1 MDFFYFF
8 FHKGI
13 DVLHGKGDLAF
24 ITTNYYPTATGAKT
38 LRKDFADRTYIRQL
52 INFNEV
58 RVFESALG
66 QHNMITILTRNKQN
80 DIMCK
85 STICSES
92 VPADANKI
100 NQILFAKDD
109 KSATVYVAQDNLY
122 DGKDFY
128 IRQQGVSSE
137 SKDSIGSV
145 LYKMAAQK
153 LRIGHI
159 AEVNQ
164 GVVSGCDTV
173 ATRNMKYIPSGSGKV
188 KNDGIYV
195 FDLTNAR
202 DVDMV
207 ESFNEGKELLRDFYK
222 NSDITKYWCSLSAT
236 KKLLYY
242 PDALEEKKY
251 PDILKHLNDF
261 RELLEHRLEAY
272 NEHYHWTA
280 LHRARKESIFI
291 GEKIV
296 VPYRTRTNAFAY
308 NNVEWFC
315 RSDAYVI
322 TPKTK
327 DVDLFYLLGLLN
339 SKLNFVWL
347 YNRGKRKGE
356 VLELFQVPLSEIPVI
371 ELPEEERGRV
381 SELAKKITYVK
392 RDEPNADT
400 SMMESEIDHILYA
413 AYKLSPTEIDLVENQ
428 AQ

>member
-1 MDFFYFF
+1 
-8 FHKGI
+8 
-13 DVLHGKGDLAF
+13 
-24 ITTNYYPTATGAKT
+24 
-38 LRKDFADRTYIRQL
+38 
-52 INFNEV
+52 
-58 RVFESALG
+58 
-66 QHNMITILTRNKQN
+66 
-80 DIMCK
+80 
-85 STICSES
+85 
-92 VPADANKI
+92 
-100 NQILFAKDD
+100 
-109 KSATVYVAQDNLY
+109 
-122 DGKDFY
+122 
-128 IRQQGVSSE
+128 
-137 SKDSIGSV
+137 
-145 LYKMAAQK
+145 MAAQK